1 MSFRITL
8 KAARVNAGFRIIDA
22 AKLIGI
28 GKDTLI
34 KWEKN
39 SGLVNPIM
47 QQKISSIY
55 KIPREYIFFGKIL
68 ELNSSKNKKEHKHE
82 RIENF

>member
-1 MSFRITL
+1 MSFQITL

-55 KIPREYIFFGKIL
+55 KQQ
-68 ELNSSKNKKEHKHE
+68 SC
-82 RIENF
+82 

>member
-1 MSFRITL
+1 MNFQMTL
-8 KAARVNAGFRIIDA
+8 KAARVNAGFRLIDA

-34 KWEKN
+34 KWERN

-47 QQKISSIY
+47 QQKISSVY
-55 KIPREYIFFGKIL
+55 KVPIECIFFGKTL
-68 ELNSSKNKKEHKHE
+68 EFNSRKIKKEW
-82 RIENF
+82 

>member
-1 MSFRITL
+1 MSFQITL

-39 SGLVNPIM
+39 FELVNPIM

-55 KIPREYIFFGKIL
+55 KIPREYIFFWQ
-68 ELNSSKNKKEHKHE
+68 NT
-82 RIENF
+82 RIKF

>member
-39 SGLVNPIM
+39 SGLVTPIM
-47 QQKISSIY
+47 QERISTVY
-55 KIPREYIFFGKIL
+55 KIPIEHIFFW
-68 ELNSSKNKKEHKHE
+68 
-82 RIENF
+82 

>member
-39 SGLVNPIM
+39 SGLVTPIM
-47 QQKISSIY
+47 QKKISTIY
-55 KIPREYIFFGKIL
+55 KIPIEYIFFG
-68 ELNSSKNKKEHKHE
+68 N
-82 RIENF
+82 

>member
-39 SGLVNPIM
+39 SGLVTPIM
-47 QQKISSIY
+47 QEKISTIY
-55 KIPREYIFFGKIL
+55 KIPIEYIFLAI
-68 ELNSSKNKKEHKHE
+68 N
-82 RIENF
+82 

>member
-1 MSFRITL
+1 MSFQITL

-55 KIPREYIFFGKIL
+55 KIPREYIFFWQ
-68 ELNSSKNKKEHKHE
+68 NT
-82 RIENF
+82 RIKF